1 MSSFFER
8 VILFVATGAYSGY
21 SPIAP
26 GTAGTLV
33 GIGIYLIIY
42 NPNPFIYTTILLF
55 LFFLAVL
62 ISDKA
67 EKILLENDSKHI
79 VIDEIFGFIVTMAF
93 VPGSLLY
100 IVLGFLFFR
109 VFDILKIF
117 PVNFFDKRVKGGY
130 GIVLDDLFAGIYA
143 NLLLQGIRFFSV
155 N

>member
-1 MSSFFER
+1 MPSFFER

-26 GTAGTLV
+26 GTAGTLA

-42 NPNPFIYTTILLF
+42 NPNPLIYTTILLL

-67 EKILLENDSKHI
+67 EKILLENDSRHI
-79 VIDEIFGFIVTMAF
+79 VIDEIFGFMVTMAF
-93 VPGSLLY
+93 IPSSLLY
-100 IVLGFLFFR
+100 IVLGFFFFR

-117 PVNFFDKRVKGGY
+117 PVNFFDKKVKNGY

-143 NLLLQGIRFFSV
+143 NLLLQGVQFFGL
-155 N
+155 

>member
-1 MSSFFER
+1 MPSFFER

-42 NPNPFIYTTILLF
+42 NPNPLIYTTILLL

-67 EKILLENDSKHI
+67 EKILLENDSRHI
-79 VIDEIFGFIVTMAF
+79 VIDEIFGFMVTMAF
-93 VPGSLLY
+93 IPSSLLY
-100 IVLGFLFFR
+100 IVLGFFFFR

-117 PVNFFDKRVKGGY
+117 PVNFFDKKVKNGY

>member
-1 MSSFFER
+1 MPSFFER

-33 GIGIYLIIY
+33 GVGIYLIIY
-42 NPNPFIYTTILLF
+42 NPNPLIYTAILLPM
-55 LFFLAVL
+55 FFLTVL
-62 ISDKA
+62 ISDRA

-79 VIDEIFGFIVTMAF
+79 VIDEIFGFLMTMVF
-93 VPGSLLY
+93 VPSSFPY
-100 IVLGFLFFR
+100 IVLGFFFFR

-117 PVNFFDKRVKGGY
+117 PINFFDKKVKNGY

>member
-1 MSSFFER
+1 MPSFFER

-26 GTAGTLV
+26 GTVGTLV

-42 NPNPFIYTTILLF
+42 NPNPLIYTTMLLL

-67 EKILLENDSKHI
+67 EKILLESDSRHI
-79 VIDEIFGFIVTMAF
+79 VIDEIFGFLVTMAF
-93 VPGSLLY
+93 IPNRLVY
-100 IVLGFLFFR
+100 IILGFFFFR

-117 PVNFFDKRVKGGY
+117 PVNFFDKKVKNGY

-143 NLLLQGIRFFSV
+143 NLLLQGVRFFSV